1 MPRGGRGSVKLP
13 KRFAAAGL
21 RVCGSEISVTREH
34 AGRGS
39 GGDAHRV
46 NGRLLVGGAKNL
58 LGRERVRYG
67 RLLILFGLAAALA
80 MLSSCG
86 SSSTAVAPT
95 ITASCVPTVGTGA
108 DVTVNGTA
116 QCTASVVNASSTLV
130 NWSVSGTGTGSIGE
144 TSGLYTAPTT
154 VPSNNVVTIT
164 ATSQVDSSLTATT
177 TLTIVAATAIA
188 AIICDDPSGNQAST
202 VSSMSE
208 LTCTAF
214 SSVST
219 GTTVAVN
226 WSVANTKNASDTV
239 NLGSISSLGV
249 YTAPLVP
256 PAGQTVTITATSKS
270 LSSETTSVQVTVVF
284 GNSVLSGTYVFST
297 QGRLT
302 SNGAF
307 WARTGSLTVGG
318 GSLIGIEDTNQGGS
332 PNTVNASSASPP
344 SPRAFTGSYSI
355 GSDGRGTMQFCEDTT
370 SACGSATSFFRIA
383 VISPKQIEIIED
395 SPSIAAGGEMLSQDS
410 SILQFANKNQILS
423 GVYSFNFSG
432 VSTTAAEESVVGEFA
447 ANGFQTISAGS
458 TAAPVAPGELDINAG
473 GATVLAGT
481 TYTISSNLRGT
492 VALNGLNF
500 NLKFSFYPV
509 SASHSKFIEIDQG
522 TLTTPASIVSGD
534 AYLQQ
539 TQGLTCGWGLDALMN
554 GSGST
559 VLETTGLETNSSA
572 SGVVIQDVGNFTASN
587 GAVAAGWSVDQND
600 GGTYTPPAATASGT
614 YTMDPCGRGTL
625 SLGAHSYV
633 FYIISPSDAVLQE
646 VTSGVVAH
654 GLLVPSQGGPFTDA
668 TLTGSYAFR
677 LGGTDA
683 AGAAGHR
690 EDFVGQLSSSGSGTG
705 LAGTMDLNDFGAT
718 QANLAIAN
726 GTYATPSALRTTM
739 ALPVATS
746 PATTRNLVLYMV
758 SPTLFYVLDA
768 DTTGT
773 AVGLIGDQF

>member
-1 MPRGGRGSVKLP
+1 VGSIAWAGGV
-13 KRFAAAGL
+13 
-21 RVCGSEISVTREH
+21 
-34 AGRGS
+34 
-39 GGDAHRV
+39 
-46 NGRLLVGGAKNL
+46 LVQGAKTH
-58 LGRERVRYG
+58 LGRKQVHWE
-67 RLLILFGLAAALA
+67 RLLIVLGLAAALGV
-80 MLSSCG
+80 LSSCG
-86 SSSTAVAPT
+86 SSSTTVAPT
-95 ITASCVPTVGTGA
+95 ITASCVPTTGTGA

-116 QCTASVVNASSTLV
+116 QCTASVINASSTLV
-130 NWSVSGTGTGSIGE
+130 NWSVSGTGNGSINE
-144 TSGLYTAPTT
+144 SSGLYTAPSS
-154 VPSNNVVTIT
+154 VPTPNNVITIT
-164 ATSQVDSSLTATT
+164 ATSQVQSTLTATAS
-177 TLTIVAATAIA
+177 LTIVPATAIT
-188 AIICDDPSGNQAST
+188 AIICDDASGNQAST
-202 VSSMSE
+202 VASTGK

-226 WSVANTKNASDTV
+226 WSVANTNNPKDTV
-239 NLGSISSLGV
+239 NLGSISSQGV
-249 YTAPLVP
+249 YTASQVP
-256 PAGQTVTITATSKS
+256 PAGQSVTITATSQA
-270 LSSETTSVQVTVVF
+270 LSSETMSVPVTVVF
-284 GNSVLSGTYVFST
+284 GPSVLSGAYVFST

-307 WARTGSLTVGG
+307 WARTGTLTVGG

-332 PNTVNASSASPP
+332 PNIVNASSASPP
-344 SPRAFTGSYSI
+344 PPRAFTGLYSI

-370 SACGSATSFFRIA
+370 AACGSATSFFRIA
-383 VISPKQIEIIED
+383 VISPQQIEIIED
-395 SPSIAAGGEMLSQDS
+395 SPSIAGGGEMLLQDS
-410 SILQFANKNQILS
+410 SILQFANKNQMLS

-500 NLKFSFYPV
+500 SFYPI
-509 SASHSKFIEIDQG
+509 SASRSKFIEIDQG
-522 TLTTPASIVSGD
+522 TLTTPVSIVSGD
-534 AYLQQ
+534 AYVQQ

-572 SGVVIQDVGNFTASN
+572 SGVVIQDVGNLTASN
-587 GAVAAGWSVDQND
+587 GGIAAGWSLDQND

-654 GLLVPSQGGPFTDA
+654 GLLVPSQAGPFTDA

-705 LAGTMDLNDFGAT
+705 LTGTLDLNDFGAT
-718 QANLAIAN
+718 QTGLAIAN
-726 GTYATPSALRTTM
+726 GTYTAPSGLRTTM
-739 ALPVATS
+739 AVPVATS
-746 PATTRNLVLYMV
+746 PSTTRNLVLYMV
-758 SPTLFYVLDA
+758 SPTLFYALDV

-773 AVGLIGDQF
+773 ALGAIVNQF